1 MGPFRYFIEKRFGG
15 INLIF
20 YLCNM
25 KRKNTIT
32 KIAIILIALTL
43 IVCAFVFD
51 SVLSG
56 ILVTA
61 IFAGL
66 YKVGKTLSKF
76 KIRF

>member
-1 MGPFRYFIEKRFGG
+1 
-15 INLIF
+15 
-20 YLCNM
+20 M
-25 KRKNTIT
+25 KTKNTIT
-32 KIAIILIALTL
+32 KIAIILIALSL

-51 SVLSG
+51 SILSG

-66 YKVGKTLSKF
+66 YKIGKTIGKF

>member
-1 MGPFRYFIEKRFGG
+1 
-15 INLIF
+15 
-20 YLCNM
+20 M
-25 KRKNTIT
+25 KTKNTIT